1 MLKCRLKL
9 NKNNKNVKDGASV
22 PKTWYFKFSS
32 KMVTK
37 FIIGCDANILQPLGW
52 NKRTFMIFIWWMIF
66 SWFSTNKRCWVLRS
80 EGIILVYKMKQYKY
94 FKNVVCASVE
104 CVWNYNSMLGKKRH
118 VVIECVGQCPSPF
131 AFDFCK
137 LTSHNTMYPFQIC
150 TILRIPF
157 I

>member
-66 SWFSTNKRCWVLRS
+66 SWFSTNKWCWVLRR
-80 EGIILVYKMKQYKY
+80 EGRIIVYKMKWNNINSLRMWYVQVSSVYGTITLCWETRGY
-94 FKNVVCASVE
+94 RMCRAVSFTVCIWFE
-104 CVWNYNSMLGKKRH
+104 G
-118 VVIECVGQCPSPF
+118 
-131 AFDFCK
+131 
-137 LTSHNTMYPFQIC
+137 
-150 TILRIPF
+150 
-157 I
+157 